1 MWQRV
6 EIDEM
11 QCGFMSGRG
20 TTDAIFIVRQLQ
32 EKHLAAN
39 KPLYMA
45 LVDLEK
51 AFDRVPRDVIW
62 WAMRKLGIDEWL
74 VRLVQSM
81 YKDVRSRVRVGD
93 GYSEEFGVGVG
104 VHQGSVLSPLLF
116 IIVLEALSREFRTGC
131 PWELLYADDLMI
143 SAESM
148 EELLVK
154 VQTWKTEMEKKG
166 LCVNMGKTKIMESGI
181 NLDVRKKSGKYPCG
195 VCQSGVGSSN
205 AIFCGCCKRWVHKK
219 CSDIKGLLR
228 PDPEFRCARCLGT
241 ARAIDEREV
250 SEVEVGNETLEV
262 VPEFC
267 YLGDM
272 LSAEGGCELA
282 AITCCKFRQ
291 LLPLLTNRHLPL
303 LTRGKVYSSCVRSVM
318 LHAAETWAMKVD
330 TLNRLLRN
338 DRAMIRWICNV
349 RAKDEVSSDSLLTK
363 LGIQDLDVVL
373 CTSRMRWFGHVER
386 STGWIA
392 EVCKLNVVAQKRSG
406 RLRKSWDEVLENDRK
421 KLGMDS
427 ADPQNRSEWRGRLRE
442 RLVKKPNPR

>member
-1 MWQRV
+1 MKVLERMVEGLIRQRV

-45 LVDLEK
+45 FVDLEK

-74 VRLVQSM
+74 VHLVQSM

-166 LCVNMGKTKIMESGI
+166 LRVNMGKTKIMESGI
-181 NLDVRKKSGKYPCG
+181 NLDVLKKSGKYPCG

-205 AIFCGCCKRWVHKK
+205 AIFCGGCKRWVHKK
-219 CSDIKGLLR
+219 CCGIKGPLR

-241 ARAIDEREV
+241 TRAVDEKEV
-250 SEVEVGNETLEV
+250 SEVEVGNEKLEV

-272 LSAEGGCELA
+272 LSAGGGCELA
-282 AITCCKFRQ
+282 AITCCKCAWGKFRQ

-303 LTRGKVYSSCVRSVM
+303 LSRGKVYSSCVRSVM
-318 LHAAETWAMKVD
+318 LHAAETWAMKY
-330 TLNRLLRN
+330 TEPSP
-338 DRAMIRWICNV
+338 A
-349 RAKDEVSSDSLLTK
+349 
-363 LGIQDLDVVL
+363 
-373 CTSRMRWFGHVER
+373 
-386 STGWIA
+386 
-392 EVCKLNVVAQKRSG
+392 
-406 RLRKSWDEVLENDRK
+406 
-421 KLGMDS
+421 
-427 ADPQNRSEWRGRLRE
+427 
-442 RLVKKPNPR
+442 